1 MKCFYYEYLG
11 NICWMNRERWGR
23 DYGTNTEHIA
33 GTTWQWGNEVQDVVW
48 KETRWTCV
56 CVFFFP
62 PNHLSLWNLSFEH
75 CSERAFCGQC
85 PNILSDLLCCLSSSQ
100 DLIACQLCCPKLMTS
115 TKQGAG
121 WWPSFSLIPE
131 QLWEPKS
138 VFICAFKLLTLIANS
153 SESLFH
159 DHCMWRQVSFLV
171 T

>member
-1 MKCFYYEYLG
+1 MLLLRVLRKHLLNESREVGERLWHKYWTYCWHYLAV
-11 NICWMNRERWGR
+11 R
-23 DYGTNTEHIA
+23 
-33 GTTWQWGNEVQDVVW
+33 QWGTGCGVKRDKMNV
-48 KETRWTCV
+48 CV
-56 CVFFFP
+56 CFFS